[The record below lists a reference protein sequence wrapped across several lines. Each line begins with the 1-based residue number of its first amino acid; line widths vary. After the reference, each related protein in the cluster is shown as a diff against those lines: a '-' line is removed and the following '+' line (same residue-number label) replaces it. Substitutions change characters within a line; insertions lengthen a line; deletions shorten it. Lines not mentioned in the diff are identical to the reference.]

1 LWAPFLLAHK
11 AAGAAS
17 ARHSLPLFIGRDEI
31 SAKARTQSRRGN
43 ALCRLIFSEDIGMGG
58 ARTGSTLKRDDYRHR
73 ALALCLG
80 MIFSE
85 NRFTLFRIMP

>member
-1 LWAPFLLAHK
+1 MDSDAKELGHERAADRTVWAY
-11 AAGAAS
+11 
-17 ARHSLPLFIGRDEI
+17 
-31 SAKARTQSRRGN
+31 
-43 ALCRLIFSEDIGMGG
+43 
-58 ARTGSTLKRDDYRHR
+58 LKRDEFRMNRRR